1 MGRKTFV
8 VKLSDDEKQTLLDLT
23 NKGVSSARKIRRAYT
38 LLHAND
44 DAHDEDVARLL
55 HASVA
60 TVERTRRR
68 FVEGGLGLALND
80 LPKVGRARKLDGKQ
94 EAFVVALACTDPPVG
109 REKWTMQMLADK
121 VVELKVV
128 DSICDDTIRRTIK
141 RGASNPG

>member
-1 MGRKTFV
+1 MGCKTFV
-8 VKLSDDEKQTLLDLT
+8 VELSDDEEKTLREVT
-23 NKGVSSARKIRRAYT
+23 SKGVASARKIRRAYT
-38 LLHAND
+38 LLYAND
-44 DAHDEDVARLL
+44 DARDEDVAAAL
-55 HASVA
+55 HTCVA

-109 REKWTMQMLADK
+109 RDKWTMKLLADK

-128 DSICDDTIRRTIK
+128 DSVCDDTIRRTIK
-141 RGASNPG
+141 RGASSLG